1 MKWADC
7 SFHHGLKVSGG
18 NARLSTK
25 PCMIVIS
32 LKGTPL
38 PVALYKPS
46 SVRVDNSFVLVGGYS
61 DANGGPSDTVFAYVV
76 EDRRW
81 QELQRLTRP
90 RAAATAMMINKD
102 LNNIFPDC

>member
-1 MKWADC
+1 
-7 SFHHGLKVSGG
+7 
-18 NARLSTK
+18 
-25 PCMIVIS
+25 MIVIS

-38 PVALYKPS
+38 PMALYKPS

-61 DANGGPSDTVFAYVV
+61 DDIGGPLDTVFAYVV